1 MKITPESMK
10 KQYEDL
16 WNTFCKKNHDYGSS
30 FEQSLDKHG
39 LIAGV
44 VRMEDKMNRISTLVD
59 GHKNAEIASESLAD
73 TLRDLSNYSAMAAC
87 WLDGPDDVYNE
98 ENIQKFEDHLV
109 RVDEAYA
116 RQFAKM
122 TKLISHSHYGVK
134 HHSDGGLT
142 VFYKNGEDDS
152 NDEYK
157 LSNFEG
163 HQEKV
168 NEREYYN
175 FDDVSDEEIIK
186 NWGLVGD
193 SKTVRSRTTGQYL
206 TEDDNPELFR
216 KIFGVLRA
224 HYGHESFKKMKD
236 QLTGKD
242 EVFEGKFNDIKE
254 LVVEQINRSRED
266 EPNKPLLTDYCVD
279 DVKETL
285 DAREQY
291 KAEEQPLTTEL
302 KGLENGYVIRQH
314 KNLHNSYRY
323 TLAFNPEGTL
333 KVEGDIAKPYVIE
346 CFSSDGVDSTNV
358 WAIHVFDTR
367 EDMVAALNYDLR
379 VRRQDASK
387 NFGDSIKGLD
397 VKVSVF
403 ANFDVP
409 RVLDVWEVTF
419 GEAFNNQML
428 SKDLNTEVSI
438 EKYHGIKTFGPVF
451 ISEKTGALI
460 IKGTIREDSVKRP
473 CDFIWFGD
481 TKEVLLEVDH
491 ALPKFN
497 YNGIIHGVT
506 YDDDKN
512 VRWFNTLYNA
522 MSDKIM
528 SKFYSWSVSEVESDL
543 KNLVFFNEDEEVKS
557 TEDEPNKP
565 LLTDPLGLE
574 NGYFIRQHT
583 NHGNSD
589 RYTLAFN
596 PEGTVRVPTG
606 EELPYVIECFGNDY
620 DGMTGWAIHVFYT
633 REDMVAALNYDLKVS
648 NKNCSKRFRDS
659 IKGLDVDL
667 DPFDIKYAIP
677 VTEAWSYF
685 FGPSF
690 VKNMTTD
697 NVFNKSYY
705 GIKQGVK
712 TFGPL
717 FISEKTGALVV
728 KGRLRE
734 RTNGRIH
741 NIIWFSDTK
750 EVLLELNGMVPKFN
764 IYGII
769 YGINSEHVNNGKYIE
784 FNPLYQTMG
793 DKILYKFNS
802 WDESKLKNLVFFNE
816 DDDVSCEFRDK
827 KFQIPNDSPSANA
840 KNTVGLDNFGASES
854 GNLTSKNNELR
865 IDFTDSEAYW
875 GEI

>member
-98 ENIQKFEDHLV
+98 ENMQKFEDHLV
-109 RVDEAYA
+109 RVDEDEAYA
-116 RQFAKM
+116 RQFARM
-122 TKLISHSHYGVK
+122 TKLINHSHYG
-134 HHSDGGLT
+134 
-142 VFYKNGEDDS
+142 Y
-152 NDEYK
+152 
-157 LSNFEG
+157 
-163 HQEKV
+163 
-168 NEREYYN
+168 
-175 FDDVSDEEIIK
+175 
-186 NWGLVGD
+186 
-193 SKTVRSRTTGQYL
+193 
-206 TEDDNPELFR
+206 
-216 KIFGVLRA
+216 
-224 HYGHESFKKMKD
+224 ESFNKMKD

-242 EVFEGKFNDIKE
+242 EVFEGQFNDIKE

-266 EPNKPLLTDYCVD
+266 EQNKQSLKQWSDALCNDK
-279 DVKETL
+279 KETL
-285 DAREQY
+285 S
-291 KAEEQPLTTEL
+291 TEL
-302 KGLENGYVIRQH
+302 KGLENGYFIRQH
-314 KNLHNSYRY
+314 KNHYNSYRY

-333 KVEGDIAKPYVIE
+333 KVEGDVAKPYVIE

-387 NFGDSIKGLD
+387 NFGDSIKELD
-397 VKVSVF
+397 IKVSVF

-428 SKDLNTEVSI
+428 SKNLNTEESI

-491 ALPKFN
+491 TLPKFN
-497 YNGIIHGVT
+497 YNGIIHGVI

-528 SKFYSWSVSEVESDL
+528 SKFYSWSVSEAGSEL
-543 KNLVFFNEDEEVKS
+543 KNLVFFNEDEEVES
-557 TEDEPNKP
+557 TEDEQKNQTIKQWTDYCVDDVKKTLDAREQYQAEDEPNKP

-574 NGYFIRQHT
+574 NGYFIRQHK
-583 NHGNSD
+583 NLHNSY

-606 EELPYVIECFGNDY
+606 EKLPYVIECFGNDH
-620 DGMTGWAIHVFYT
+620 DGMTGWAIHVFHS

-875 GEI
+875 DEI